1 MHLLLRLLQNSQVF
15 NSVNDYVIDYSVII
29 TSFLRHNLDT
39 TSALKQLS
47 NAAYQPVTNPN
58 RAQIF
63 AQKAVNFTECS
74 QRLAGLGRM
83 AAPQLVCFP
92 SEYF

>member
-1 MHLLLRLLQNSQVF
+1 MGFDQP
-15 NSVNDYVIDYSVII
+15 I
-29 TSFLRHNLDT
+29 TLIHSDT

-83 AAPQLVCFP
+83 AAPQLV
-92 SEYF
+92 SQM